1 MQAITYS
8 PKAFLPVTNLCR
20 NVCDYCTF
28 RRAPRDMGAW
38 TMTPDEI
45 RHTLDQAAEAQ
56 CVEALFC
63 LGDTPETGF
72 AGYRSLLAGWGFD
85 GTVDYLVWAAERALE
100 RGLLPHTNAGI
111 LSAQAM
117 QRLKRVNVSL
127 GLMLESVS
135 DRLCE
140 RGGPHARAPDK
151 RPAVRIQMIREA
163 GELKIPFTTGL
174 LIGIGET
181 WQERLD
187 TLAAIC
193 DLHSEFG
200 HIHEVIVQNFR
211 AKPAIP
217 MADAPEPD
225 EDDVCRTVAEA
236 RRRLPAEVAVQAPPN
251 LNPASI
257 EALVRAGIDD
267 LGGISPLTPDYVNPA
282 HAWPHLGGLRKR
294 LAAAGRRLHPR
305 LPIYDR
311 FIDRPGFLH
320 PDLIPAVR
328 AHQARGLSSSE
339 G

>member
-1 MQAITYS
+1 MRTITYS

-28 RRAPRDMGAW
+28 RRAPRDPGAW

-45 RHTLDQAAEAQ
+45 RHTLDQAAEAG

-72 AGYRSLLAGWGFD
+72 PGYRSLLAGWGFD
-85 GTVDYLVWAAERALE
+85 GTVDYLVWAGERALE

-111 LSAQAM
+111 LSGEAM
-117 QRLKRVNVSL
+117 ERLKPVNVSL

-140 RGGPHARAPDK
+140 RGAPHARAPDK
-151 RPAVRIQMIREA
+151 RPAVRIAMIREA
-163 GELKIPFTTGL
+163 GRLKIPFTTGL

-187 TLAAIC
+187 TLDAIC
-193 DLHSEFG
+193 DLHAEHG
-200 HIHEVIVQNFR
+200 HIQEVIVQNFR

-225 EDDVCRTVAEA
+225 EEDVCRTVAEA
-236 RRRLPAEVAVQAPPN
+236 RRRLPAEITVQAPPN

-257 EALVRAGIDD
+257 GALIKAGIDD
-267 LGGISPLTPDYVNPA
+267 LGGISPLTPDYVNPQ
-282 HAWPHLGGLRKR
+282 HAWPHLASLRQR
-294 LAAAGRRLHPR
+294 CAAAGRRLHAR
-305 LPIYDR
+305 LPIYDG

-320 PDLIPAVR
+320 PELRAAVQ
-328 AHQARGLSSSE
+328 AHLDRGLSSAA
-339 G
+339 

>member
-1 MQAITYS
+1 MQPITYS

-28 RRAPRDMGAW
+28 RRAPRDPGAW

-45 RHTLDQAAEAQ
+45 RHTLERAAQLE

-63 LGDTPETGF
+63 LGDTPETGLT
-72 AGYRSLLAGWGFD
+72 GYRRLLRGWGFD
-85 GTVDYLVWAAERALE
+85 DTVDYLVWAGERALE
-100 RGLLPHTNAGI
+100 RGLLPHTNAGV
-111 LSAQAM
+111 LSAEAM
-117 QRLKRVNVSL
+117 ARLKRVNVSL

-135 DRLCE
+135 DRLCD

-151 RPAVRIQMIREA
+151 RPAVRLRMIREA

-187 TLAAIC
+187 TLDAIC
-193 DLHSEFG
+193 DLHCKFG
-200 HIHEVIVQNFR
+200 HIQEVIVQNFR

-217 MADAPEPD
+217 MAAAPEPD
-225 EDDVCRTVAEA
+225 EADVCRTVAEA
-236 RRRLPAEVAVQAPPN
+236 RGRLPAEIAVQAPPN

-257 EALVRAGIDD
+257 EALVEAGIDD
-267 LGGISPLTPDYVNPA
+267 LGGISPLTPDYVSPG
-282 HAWPHLGGLRKR
+282 HAWPHLGGLRTR
-294 LAAAGRRLHPR
+294 LEAAGRRLHPR

-320 PDLIPAVR
+320 PELRAAVQS
-328 AHQARGLSSSE
+328 HLDRGLSSAA
-339 G
+339 